1 MAQEGRP
8 WRLKEMTPSA
18 IRERLLEN
26 PSLIVPVG
34 TTEQHGPHLPLG
46 CDTIIVERLA
56 DDLSASSGILRV
68 PTIEY
73 GVHIPTRSFPG
84 GAALRRKTLHRVMN
98 ELIESWEEG
107 AGVRQFLILTAQNND
122 AHQEALSTIRADQAS
137 VVAVDVFA
145 MDFSTVIER
154 PGGPVHGGELD
165 TSLMLY
171 IAPDLVHM
179 ELAQDF
185 ALKPGTSSGYHP
197 GHSRELPEGSP
208 GSVGYPS
215 LASAQKGE
223 RVYSLILGRV
233 SRCLVKC

>member
-1 MAQEGRP
+1 M
-8 WRLKEMTPSA
+8 
-18 IRERLLEN
+18 
-26 PSLIVPVG
+26 
-34 TTEQHGPHLPLG
+34 
-46 CDTIIVERLA
+46 
-56 DDLSASSGILRV
+56 
-68 PTIEY
+68 
-73 GVHIPTRSFPG
+73 
-84 GAALRRKTLHRVMN
+84 RRKTLHRTMN

-107 AGVRQFLILTAQNND
+107 AGVKQFLILTAQNND

-154 PGGPVHGGELD
+154 PGGPVHGGEVD

-185 ALKPGTSSGYHP
+185 ALPPGRGGRRYDP
-197 GHSRELPEGSP
+197 ALGRELPAGSP

-223 RVYSLILGRV
+223 RVYSLILERV
-233 SRCLVKC
+233 SRCLVQC

>member
-1 MAQEGRP
+1 
-8 WRLKEMTPSA
+8 MTPTA
-18 IRERLLEN
+18 VRERLAAH
-26 PSLIVPVG
+26 PALIVPVG
-34 TTEQHGPHLPLG
+34 TTEQHGPHLPFG

-56 DDLSASSGILRV
+56 DDLSAQSGVLRA
-68 PTIEY
+68 PTVEY
-73 GVHIPTRSFPG
+73 GVHTPAPSFPG

-107 AGVRQFLILTAQNND
+107 AGVQQFLILTAQNND
-122 AHQEALSTIRADQAS
+122 AHQEALSTIRADAAS

-145 MDFSTVIER
+145 MDFSALIER

-185 ALKPGTSSGYHP
+185 TLGGGRRKRYRPGQ
-197 GHSRELPEGSP
+197 SRELPSGSP

-223 RVYSLILGRV
+223 RVYSVILERV
-233 SRCLVKC
+233 ARCLVQC